1 MSEELES
8 VPQTRPFG
16 KELLPFERYN
26 WLYHIHFVR
35 NDFDTCIEQM
45 DRLQVESEY
54 CLFLKGLIKLRQGNA
69 KSALQQFNLLKSV
82 NNTNYI
88 KAIARCL
95 LILGKHQNVVLNG
108 IVNKKPSV

>member
-1 MSEELES
+1 MSEELDS
-8 VPQTRPFG
+8 TVALVAGGTASGLRGGGPPFA

-26 WLYHIHFVR
+26 WLYHIHFVQ
-35 NDFDTCIEQM
+35 NDFPTCIEQM

-88 KAIARCL
+88 K
-95 LILGKHQNVVLNG
+95 V
-108 IVNKKPSV
+108 

>member
-1 MSEELES
+1 MSEELDS
-8 VPQTRPFG
+8 TVALAPSGQSSGVRGGGGGPFG

-26 WLYHIHFVR
+26 WLYHSHFVQ
-35 NDFDTCIEQM
+35 NDFATCIEQM
-45 DRLQVESEY
+45 ERLQVESEY

-88 KAIARCL
+88 KVCVWP
-95 LILGKHQNVVLNG
+95 K
-108 IVNKKPSV
+108 